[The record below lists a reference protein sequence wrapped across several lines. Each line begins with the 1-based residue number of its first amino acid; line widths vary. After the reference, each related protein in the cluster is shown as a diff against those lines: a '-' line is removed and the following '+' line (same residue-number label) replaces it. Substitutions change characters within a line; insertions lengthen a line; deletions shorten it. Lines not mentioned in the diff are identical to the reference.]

1 MYYLNYSSFFQFVII
16 IDLTVRKMHAMT
28 NLPYCIFFYL
38 FHEYLIEIS
47 LVSYYIPE
55 HVFICFLDP
64 YIITST
70 TEWPTTTEPVETSIN
85 GVNGILYYNTFWI
98 SSSESLTSLSLVH
111 VSTFSTG
118 ISVDPST
125 FVVYISSGMS
135 LTEDM

>member
-1 MYYLNYSSFFQFVII
+1 MYL
-16 IDLTVRKMHAMT
+16 
-28 NLPYCIFFYL
+28 
-38 FHEYLIEIS
+38 
-47 LVSYYIPE
+47 
-55 HVFICFLDP
+55 CFLDP

-70 TEWPTTTEPVETSIN
+70 AEWPTTTEPVETSIN

-118 ISVDPST
+118 ISVDPGT
-125 FVVYISSGMS
+125 FVVYSSSGMS